1 MTIHP
6 SKSRSPQLPLGTVA
20 EMKEVTADTLKKPQ
34 VKDDKGLGVSGED
47 KQWTWAPR
55 NSVRHVEEPY

>member
-1 MTIHP
+1 
-6 SKSRSPQLPLGTVA
+6 
-20 EMKEVTADTLKKPQ
+20 MKEVTADTLKKPQ